1 MTKQEALK
9 VLCDS
14 CQFSN
19 YETVMAVHEDTG
31 TVISV
36 SKFDIIV
43 NLECNDYELNLDF
56 IQDMCE
62 ENGEMFQGHS
72 LSELFLI

>member
-19 YETVMAVHEDTG
+19 YETVQALHEDTD
-31 TVISV
+31 TMVTI

-43 NLECNDYELNLDF
+43 NLECNDYELDLDF
-56 IQDMCE
+56 IQDFSE
-62 ENGEMFQGHS
+62 ENGDIFQGHS